1 VIAERVGNRGV
12 RTETCFLINAGAV
25 LIAPEFDTEP
35 PIIPRTSPKAAKGAA
50 RLFRVSVPLGALV
63 FAFTARLSSGATQT
77 MSKNRNDAEVSVLAA
92 EQARAKALVG
102 VEIDALRNMTD
113 VNYTHVESNGKFRT
127 RDEFLHGLEVGEY
140 RFSTFV
146 IDRAAVRLEGNV
158 AVVTGDY
165 HNDIT
170 TPEGIQPTKYARF
183 MRIWI
188 LREEQWV
195 NIAHQATAYSRS

>member
-1 VIAERVGNRGV
+1 M
-12 RTETCFLINAGAV
+12 
-25 LIAPEFDTEP
+25 
-35 PIIPRTSPKAAKGAA
+35 KGTT
-50 RLFRVSVPLGALV
+50 RLFRVRVPLGALA
-63 FAFTARLSSGATQT
+63 FAFTARLSSGAAQT
-77 MSKNRNDAEVSVLAA
+77 MSKYRNDAEASVLAA
-92 EQARAKALVG
+92 EQARAKALVD
-102 VEIDALRNMTD
+102 VDIDALRNMTD

-127 RDEFLHGLEVGEY
+127 CEEFLHGLEIGEY

-146 IDRAAVRLEGNV
+146 IDRAAVRLEDNV

-170 TPEGIQPTKYARF
+170 TPGGIQPTKYARF

-188 LREEQWV
+188 LREENWV

>member
-1 VIAERVGNRGV
+1 
-12 RTETCFLINAGAV
+12 
-25 LIAPEFDTEP
+25 
-35 PIIPRTSPKAAKGAA
+35 
-50 RLFRVSVPLGALV
+50 
-63 FAFTARLSSGATQT
+63 
-77 MSKNRNDAEVSVLAA
+77 MSYRNDAEASVLAA
-92 EQARAKALVG
+92 EQARAKALVD
-102 VEIDALRNMTD
+102 VDIDALRNMTD

-170 TPEGIQPTKYARF
+170 TPEAIQPTKYARF
-183 MRIWI
+183 MRIWV
-188 LREEQWV
+188 LRDGRWV
-195 NIAHQATAYSRS
+195 NVAHQATTYSRPTGP